1 MTTPFI
7 SIYEIFLNQ
16 ILDERFLK
24 TLSLENQEMLL
35 ETALLQA
42 VIDFDNSIIDL
53 TFDLENKCFLNELT
67 YEERFMLANLMHL
80 FWVRRQLEDER
91 KLRQQLGNRD
101 YQIYSPANHLK
112 ELMNSDAS
120 IYKRIKRM
128 KYNYTLKNHMKKRKV
143 GMNGE

>member
-112 ELMNSDAS
+112 ELMN
-120 IYKRIKRM
+120 Y
-128 KYNYTLKNHMKKRKV
+128 YLV
-143 GMNGE
+143 